1 MLQPR
6 ILQYAFL
13 SIFALLVFAAIA
25 FPVQRNNAFDAA
37 CIGQVS
43 AAEMTPEERGQW
55 NLQHKSYGTA
65 LPLNKKL
72 LENLAKV
79 WEPEWKAKIN
89 PNDPDSIRKVAFER
103 YGFSEATWDNQ
114 GAPLQFV
121 ASQTGMWTQNCMLC
135 HGGRVPITG
144 ESKIGMPNTELDMQT
159 LYDDATN
166 LTRMKG
172 PIQLTFGMSRG
183 RTNAFI
189 FSLELLRRRN
199 EDMSPRKEPLP
210 MGDYADF
217 DLDAPPWWY
226 LKKKTA
232 LYADAGV
239 KGDFTRAIM
248 QFTMGEPNGEKIR
261 SWETD
266 FKDILAY
273 LKSIE
278 APKYPL
284 PIDRKLAA
292 EGQQVFNKTCSV
304 CHGSYGADGK
314 YPNKVVPLDVVGTD
328 PLRLTKLTKEFRDYY
343 KQSWFGKGGEHGY
356 EYPTGYVAP
365 PLLAVWASAPYFHN
379 GSVPTV
385 YGVLTAEARP
395 KYFRRIGGAKEYD
408 SKNLGIKFESLNA
421 PAPKDA
427 PAEARRRV
435 VDTTLPGLGNQ
446 GHPFGFKLNEKE
458 KRQVIEY
465 LKTL

>member
-1 MLQPR
+1 MSQSR
-6 ILQYAFL
+6 IKQCAFL
-13 SIFALLVFAAIA
+13 CIIAVITFAPLA
-25 FPVQRNNAFDAA
+25 FPIRPNAA
-37 CIGQVS
+37 GVS
-43 AAEMTPEERGQW
+43 ATEMTPEERGLW
-55 NLQHKSYGTA
+55 NLQHKAYGA
-65 LPLNKKL
+65 PLLSKKL
-72 LENLAKV
+72 LESLVKV
-79 WEPEWKAKIN
+79 WEPEWKARIN
-89 PNDPDSIRKVAFER
+89 GDDPDSVRKVAFER

-121 ASQTGMWTQNCMLC
+121 ASQTGMWTQTCMLC

-159 LYDDATN
+159 LYSDALN
-166 LTRMKG
+166 LTRMK
-172 PIQLTFGMSRG
+172 PPFQLTFGMSRG

-199 EDMSPRKEPLP
+199 EDLSQRKEPLA
-210 MGDYADF
+210 MGDYTDF

-239 KGDFTRAIM
+239 KGDFTRSIM
-248 QFTMGEPNGEKIR
+248 QFTMGEPSGEKIR
-261 SWETD
+261 SWESD

-292 EGQQVFNKTCSV
+292 EGERVFNKTCSV

-314 YPNKVVPLDVVGTD
+314 YPNKLIPPDVVGTD

-343 KQSWFGKGGEHGY
+343 KQTWFGKEGEHGF
-356 EYPTGYVAP
+356 EYAAGYVAP
-365 PLLAVWASAPYFHN
+365 PLTGVWASAPYFHN

-408 SKNLGIKFESLNA
+408 AKNLGLKVETLDA

-427 PAEARRRV
+427 PGEARRRV
-435 VDTTLPGLGNQ
+435 VDTTLPGLSNQ

-465 LKTL
+465 LKSL

>member
-1 MLQPR
+1 MLHSSVKHCG
-6 ILQYAFL
+6 F
-13 SIFALLVFAAIA
+13 IFALMTIAALA
-25 FPVQRNNAFDAA
+25 FQTQGDEAA
-37 CIGQVS
+37 TGRVS
-43 AAEMTPEERGQW
+43 AADVTPEERGLW
-55 NLQHKSYGTA
+55 NLQHKQYGA
-65 LPLNKKL
+65 PLPINKKT
-72 LENLAKV
+72 LEALAKV
-79 WEPEWKAKIN
+79 WEPEWKARID
-89 PNDPDSIRKVAFER
+89 PNDPDSVRKVAFER
-103 YGFSEATWDNQ
+103 YGFSEATWDNY

-121 ASQTGMWTQNCMLC
+121 ATSPTGFWAQSCLLC
-135 HGGRVPITG
+135 HGGRAPVTG

-159 LYDDATN
+159 LYDDAAN
-166 LTRMKG
+166 LTGMKG

-199 EDMSPRKEPLP
+199 EDLSRRAEPAP

-232 LYADAGV
+232 LYCDAGV

-248 QFTMGEPNGEKIR
+248 QFTMGEPSGEKIR
-261 SWETD
+261 SWESD

-284 PIDRKLAA
+284 PIDRNLAA
-292 EGQQVFNKTCSV
+292 EGERVFNKTCSV
-304 CHGSYGADGK
+304 CHGAYGAGGK
-314 YPNKVVPLDVVGTD
+314 YPNKVIPLEVVGTD

-343 KQSWFGKGGEHGY
+343 RKSWFGRRGESGY
-356 EYPTGYVAP
+356 ENPTGYVAP
-365 PLLAVWASAPYFHN
+365 PLDGVWASAPYFHN

-395 KYFRRIGGAKEYD
+395 KYFRRVGGAKEYD
-408 SKNLGIKFESLNA
+408 AKNLGLKVESLDA
-421 PAPKDA
+421 PALKDA
-427 PAEARRRV
+427 PGEARRRV
-435 VDTTLPGLGNQ
+435 VDTTLPGLSNQ
-446 GHPFGFKLNEKE
+446 GHPFGFKLSEKE

>member
-1 MLQPR
+1 MLRSHIASKLALGIFTLVILYALSVPPR
-6 ILQYAFL
+6 QGA
-13 SIFALLVFAAIA
+13 
-25 FPVQRNNAFDAA
+25 
-37 CIGQVS
+37 G
-43 AAEMTPEERGQW
+43 AAEMTPEQRGQW
-55 NLQHKSYGTA
+55 NLQHKAYGAA

-72 LENLAKV
+72 LESFVKV
-79 WEPEWKAKIN
+79 WEPEWKAKVD
-89 PNDPDSIRKVAFER
+89 PNDPDSVRKVAFER
-103 YGFSEATWDNQ
+103 YGFSEATWDNR

-121 ASQTGMWTQNCMLC
+121 GLESGVWAQTCMLC

-144 ESKIGMPNTELDMQT
+144 ESKIGMPNTELDLQT
-159 LYDDATN
+159 LYEDVTN

-172 PIQLTFGMSRG
+172 PFQLTFGASRG

-199 EDMSPRKEPLP
+199 EDMSQRKDPLP

-217 DLDAPPWWY
+217 DLDPPPWWY

-248 QFTMGEPNGEKIR
+248 QFTMGEPSGEKIR
-261 SWETD
+261 SWEPD

-284 PIDRKLAA
+284 PIDHKLAA
-292 EGQQVFNKTCSV
+292 EGQQIFNKTCSG
-304 CHGSYGADGK
+304 CHGTYGPEGK

-343 KQSWFGKGGEHGY
+343 KQTWFGRGGEQAY

-365 PLLAVWASAPYFHN
+365 PLIGVWASAPYFHN
-379 GSVPTV
+379 GSAPTI
-385 YGVLTAEARP
+385 YSVLTAEARP
-395 KYFRRIGGAKEYD
+395 KYFRRVGGAKEYD
-408 SKNLGIKFESLNA
+408 TKNLGLKVESLDA
-421 PAPKDA
+421 PATKDA
-427 PAEARRRV
+427 PGEARRKI
-435 VDTTLPGLGNQ
+435 VDTTLPGLSNQ
-446 GHPFGFKLNEKE
+446 GHPFGFKLSEKE
-458 KRQVIEY
+458 KRQVMEY

>member
-1 MLQPR
+1 MFQTRIPLELRVGILAVLSATLLCAPR
-6 ILQYAFL
+6 AQR
-13 SIFALLVFAAIA
+13 AAD
-25 FPVQRNNAFDAA
+25 P
-37 CIGQVS
+37 
-43 AAEMTPEERGQW
+43 TPEERGLH
-55 NLQHKSYGTA
+55 NLQHNAYGA
-65 LPLNKKL
+65 PIMNRKL
-72 LENLAKV
+72 LLEILPKV
-79 WEPEWKAKIN
+79 WEPEWKAKID
-89 PNDPDSIRKVAFER
+89 PNDPDSVRKVAFER

-114 GAPLQFV
+114 GAPLQFT
-121 ASQTGMWTQNCMLC
+121 ASKTGMWTQTCMLC
-135 HGGRVPITG
+135 HGGRVPVTG

-159 LYDDATN
+159 LYEDVQNA
-166 LTRMKG
+166 TRMKG
-172 PIQLTFGMSRG
+172 PFPLTFAASRG

-199 EDMSPRKEPLP
+199 EDMSPRKDPAP
-210 MGDYADF
+210 MGDYTDY
-217 DLDAPPWWY
+217 DLDPPAWWY

-248 QFTMGEPNGEKIR
+248 QFTMGEPSGEKIK
-261 SWETD
+261 SWEPD

-278 APKYPL
+278 PPKYPF
-284 PIDRKLAA
+284 PIDRKLADA
-292 EGQQVFNKTCSV
+292 GRQVFAIACAG
-304 CHGSYGADGK
+304 CHGSYGADGH
-314 YPNKVVPLDVVGTD
+314 YPNKVIPLDVVETD
-328 PLRLTKLTKEFRDYY
+328 PIRLTKLTREFRDYY
-343 KQSWFGKGGEHGY
+343 KKSWFGRAGEHGY

-365 PLLAVWASAPYFHN
+365 PLIGVWASAPYFHN

-408 SKNLGIKFESLNA
+408 AKDLGLKVEKLTA

-427 PAEARRRV
+427 APEARRRV
-435 VDTTLPGLGNQ
+435 VDTTLTGLGNQ
-446 GHPFGFKLNEKE
+446 GHPFGFKLSEKE
-458 KRQVIEY
+458 KWQVIEY